1 MFSQIYLIIFE
12 SNKFEL
18 KILKVIQLVQK
29 EMLND
34 NEQLNLLTF

>member
-1 MFSQIYLIIFE
+1 MFSQIYLIIYE

-18 KILKVIQLVQK
+18 KILKVIQLAQK
-29 EMLND
+29 EMLN